1 MSRYLAPA
9 SLDEALAALAD
20 GARIVA
26 GGTDLMIALR
36 QARLAGR
43 PRPEL
48 ILDVTRLPELNRL
61 DIDSRRPFLGAAV
74 SFRRLETDPLVAA
87 RYPLLAQ
94 AAAAVGS
101 AQVRQTGTIG
111 GNAANASPA
120 ADGVSAITALGAV
133 ALAASRQGRREIP
146 VSELITAPN
155 RNSLEPG
162 ELIVGFHLDRLPA
175 GCGQAF
181 SKVGRRQAVAIA
193 RLNLAA
199 AVSRD
204 QSEARVSL
212 GACFPSPRRLTEVEQ
227 LVKSG
232 RPGPELWREAGRL
245 AAATFTQVCG
255 WRASAAYKV
264 EAIARV
270 TARTLA
276 TVWAQAGGAA

>member
-1 MSRYLAPA
+1 MSRYLAPVD
-9 SLDEALAALAD
+9 LDEALAALAD
-20 GARIVA
+20 GAKIVA

-43 PRPEL
+43 PQPEL

-61 DIDSRRPFLGAAV
+61 ALDAQRPFLGAAV
-74 SFRRLETDPLVAA
+74 SFHRLETDPVVAA

-94 AAAAVGS
+94 AASTVGS

-133 ALAASRQGRREIP
+133 AWVASARGRREAPIQD
-146 VSELITAPN
+146 LITAPN
-155 RNSLEPG
+155 RTSLAADEMI
-162 ELIVGFHLDRLPA
+162 LGFHLDRLPE

-199 AVSRD
+199 ALDRD
-204 QSEARVSL
+204 LSEARVSL
-212 GACFPSPRRLTEVEQ
+212 GACFPSPRRLTEVEE

-245 AAATFTQVCG
+245 AAATFTSVCG
-255 WRASAAYKV
+255 WRASAVYKV
-264 EAIARV
+264 EAITRV
-270 TARTLA
+270 TARSLA
-276 TVWAQAGGAA
+276 TAWALAGGAA